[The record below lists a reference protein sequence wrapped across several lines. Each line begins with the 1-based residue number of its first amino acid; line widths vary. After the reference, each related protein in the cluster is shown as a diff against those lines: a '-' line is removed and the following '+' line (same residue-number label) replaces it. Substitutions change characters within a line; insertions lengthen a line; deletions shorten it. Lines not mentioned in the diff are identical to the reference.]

1 MKLMP
6 VVCPQCGAKL
16 KLPEGTK
23 KTNCQFCGTDIILD
37 KGEVVIIH
45 KEDVEGKAA
54 RLLSAAEKY
63 WDTWKFQEM
72 RVACGQLIELD
83 PDNPVCWLYN
93 AISASGLNN
102 TPEFERSMD
111 EARKLSAQKMDS
123 EQSKFFRQK
132 VDWAF
137 NNLLVNVLKY
147 VAAKDD
153 TNVAAYGHMM
163 AWLKPEDPLGW
174 FYSGYALAGL
184 GRAQAIAAK
193 RGVGQASAAQAIV
206 EQGKAAMKQAWLLYD
221 KNPDDESGKKFKELV
236 GKQLSSAR
244 WGRVASI
251 IGAIG
256 TGIACIVMSVV
267 FYFVASGI
275 GMLQGEDAIFAL
287 IFILIPLIGPFAAV
301 FTILGDLVFLATKNE
316 RNFI

>member
-1 MKLMP
+1 MKLIP

-23 KTNCQFCGTDIILD
+23 KTNCQFCGTEFILD
-37 KGEVVIIH
+37 TGETVVIH
-45 KEDVEGKAA
+45 KEDVEGKTA

-72 RVACGQLIELD
+72 RTACGQLIELD

-102 TPEFERSMD
+102 TAEFERSMD
-111 EARKLSAQKMDS
+111 EARKLSAKKMDS

-137 NNLLVNVLKY
+137 NNLLLNVLKY
-147 VAAKDD
+147 VTAKDH

-163 AWLKPEDPLGW
+163 VWLKPEDPLGW
-174 FYSGYALAGL
+174 FYRGYALADL

-193 RGVGQASAAQAIV
+193 RGAGQASAALAIAK
-206 EQGKAAMKQAWLLYD
+206 EGEAAMKQAWQLYD
-221 KNPDDESGKKFKELV
+221 KKPDDESGKKFKELV

-244 WGRVASI
+244 WGHVGSI
-251 IGAIG
+251 IAAIA
-256 TGIACIVMSVV
+256 TGISCVVMSVV
-267 FYFVASGI
+267 FYFIAGGI
-275 GMLQGEDAIFAL
+275 GMLHGEDAIFAY
-287 IFILIPLIGPFAAV
+287 IFILVPLVGPFAAV
-301 FTILGDLVFLATKNE
+301 FTILGDLVYLASKDE